1 MVSFPCIDLCWLV
14 RYGMWDFWQSLA
26 AYSCQKVDWIGVV
39 LFLGEKT
46 FFWERLTTINHR
58 INRYTDKDFTVGNFE
73 RVPNQVTY
81 LYHKGITY
89 RAPYGSNQVTY
100 RDRYTETAPGGWT
113 LPPHSSSTSTLFLVI
128 HKK

>member
-1 MVSFPCIDLCWLV
+1 MNHGFNFLLCDSCVHFITVLSKTPNCI
-14 RYGMWDFWQSLA
+14 
-26 AYSCQKVDWIGVV
+26 IVV
-39 LFLGEKT
+39 LFLQEKP
-46 FFWERLTTINHR
+46 FFWEILTTINHR

-100 RDRYTETAPGGWT
+100 RDRYTETAPGG
-113 LPPHSSSTSTLFLVI
+113 
-128 HKK
+128 